1 MPVLPHSDTCSLGPC
16 HRQWVSASQMAS
28 KKPRCKGMTPQLVL
42 QESGCQLQWGS
53 SVFLREPSGAASPVC
68 GPHTLPNHSPEIAPI
83 FPPQGSTAS
92 PSEAPAT
99 GSQRQPGRSRQRS
112 PHPTQPPGR
121 YIYLR
126 AYTHTHLFLP
136 THKKLCHHVIRK
148 MQAVVLLPSPASAAA
163 WLQVFDVAP
172 DMRARGDL
180 GRVHISVP
188 QSHTQEP
195 FAQPELIDKLIPE
208 HPAARRDAL
217 DQRPPGQ
224 PPPLQSEFLLR
235 PAPAGKVGRQVP
247 ADFSGTVCWGSSL
260 CLPRRDAR
268 RR

>member
-1 MPVLPHSDTCSLGPC
+1 MFCKSLDANSNGGALCFSGNPQAQLLQFAGHTPC
-16 HRQWVSASQMAS
+16 PIIALRLLLYSLHRAQQLLLVKLQRLVHRGNREEADSAH
-28 KKPRCKGMTPQLVL
+28 
-42 QESGCQLQWGS
+42 
-53 SVFLREPSGAASPVC
+53 
-68 GPHTLPNHSPEIAPI
+68 HTL
-83 FPPQGSTAS
+83 
-92 PSEAPAT
+92 
-99 GSQRQPGRSRQRS
+99 RS
-112 PHPTQPPGR
+112 
-121 YIYLR
+121 LR
-126 AYTHTHLFLP
+126 VGTYTCARTHTHLFLP